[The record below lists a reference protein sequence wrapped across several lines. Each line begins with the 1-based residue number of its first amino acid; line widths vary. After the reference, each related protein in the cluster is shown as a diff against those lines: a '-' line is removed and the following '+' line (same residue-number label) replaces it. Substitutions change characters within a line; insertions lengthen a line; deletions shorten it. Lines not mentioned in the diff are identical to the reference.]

1 MPDEPVLSTHEK
13 KGPRRVPFRDS
24 GYTMR
29 YSAEVYARFTAEST
43 GTPGL
48 IVEATVMDFT

>member
-1 MPDEPVLSTHEK
+1 MRDEHALSAHEK
-13 KGPRRVPFRDS
+13 KGPRRIPFRDS

>member
-1 MPDEPVLSTHEK
+1 MPDGAALDARMK

>member
-1 MPDEPVLSTHEK
+1 MRDESALSAHEK
-13 KGPRRVPFRDS
+13 RDPEGSLFRDS